1 LIIIT
6 VFYFVYIVYT
16 VIKMIRQYHIDKK
29 HNISKIIDLFC
40 DCCIGVV
47 LVFTTLNYMEIVEYN
62 EIVIAISMLLFLI
75 GKILKKKFYN

>member
-1 LIIIT
+1 
-6 VFYFVYIVYT
+6 
-16 VIKMIRQYHIDKK
+16 MIRQYHIDKK

>member
-1 LIIIT
+1 MIIIT